1 MWRKSFVSLLF
12 LCGSMLSASGS
23 ASGQTAGGSAP
34 EQGNALL
41 EEIRSLMSDA
51 GLRASASEA
60 AQPPQVSVASC
71 LNQVVQ
77 TLGQYESSGS
87 AALNSLTA
95 AVSGGD
101 AGTAQ
106 AQLSLLLLANKN
118 AKTAAAAAS
127 ACEAGG
133 VASGGV
139 DANGDGVPD
148 GVPDGESSSGGLSGL
163 DDLQGDEESEDG
175 FAPDE
180 FVPSG
185 DSVDDPAT
193 SDVVTSPAVTP

>member
-148 GVPDGESSSGGLSGL
+148 GESSSGGLSGL

>member
-1 MWRKSFVSLLF
+1 MWRKSVLSLLF
-12 LCGSMLSASGS
+12 LGGSLFA
-23 ASGQTAGGSAP
+23 AGGSVSAQTP
-34 EQGNALL
+34 GGSALEQGNALL
-41 EEIRSLMSDA
+41 EEIRSLLSDT

-77 TLGQYESSGS
+77 TLSQYESSGS

-133 VASGGV
+133 VVSGGV

-148 GVPDGESSSGGLSGL
+148 GEASSGGLSGL
-163 DDLQGDEESEDG
+163 DDLQGDEATAEG

-180 FVPSG
+180 FVPAG
-185 DSVDDPAT
+185 DSIEEPAT

>member
-1 MWRKSFVSLLF
+1 MWSKSFVSLLV
-12 LCGSMLSASGS
+12 LSGGLLSASGP
-23 ASGQTAGGSAP
+23 ASGQTSGGSALA
-34 EQGNALL
+34 QGEVLL
-41 EEIRSLMSDA
+41 EEIRSLISDA

-77 TLGQYESSGS
+77 TLSQYESSGS
-87 AALNSLTA
+87 AAFNSLTA

-101 AGTAQ
+101 SGTAQ
-106 AQLSLLLLANKN
+106 GQLELLLLANRN
-118 AKTAAAAAS
+118 AKVAAAAAS

-133 VASGGV
+133 AASGGV

-148 GVPDGESSSGGLSGL
+148 DETSSGGLSGL
-163 DDLQGDEESEDG
+163 GGLQGDEETEEG
-175 FAPDE
+175 FSPEE
-180 FVPSG
+180 FVPDG
-185 DSVDDPAT
+185 DSIEDPAT

>member
-1 MWRKSFVSLLF
+1 MWRKSFVSLLL

-23 ASGQTAGGSAP
+23 ASGQTAGGSAL

-95 AVSGGD
+95 AVSVGD
-101 AGTAQ
+101 AGTAE

-148 GVPDGESSSGGLSGL
+148 GESSSGGLSGL
-163 DDLQGDEESEDG
+163 DDLQGDEQSEDG

-180 FVPSG
+180 FVPDG

>member
-1 MWRKSFVSLLF
+1 MWRNSLLSLLF
-12 LCGSMLSASGS
+12 LAGSLLSAAGPVS
-23 ASGQTAGGSAP
+23 AQNSGGSAL
-34 EQGNALL
+34 EQGTALL

-77 TLGQYESSGS
+77 TLSQYESSGS
-87 AALNSLTA
+87 AALNSLAA

-106 AQLSLLLLANKN
+106 AQLSLLLLANRN

-133 VASGGV
+133 IANGGF

-148 GVPDGESSSGGLSGL
+148 GEASSGGISGL
-163 DDLQGDEESEDG
+163 DGLQGDEETADG

-185 DSVDDPAT
+185 DSIEDPAT